1 MFFKKF
7 FQKFLP
13 AHKFIQ
19 KKLVVVIPSYN
30 NQEWYQKN
38 LDSVFNQNYKNY
50 RIIYIDDAS
59 TDKTGE
65 LVEKYV
71 KEKKQNH
78 RVSLIK
84 NTSQEGATANRYK
97 GSHLCEDDEV
107 VLILDGDDWLA
118 HNNVMQV
125 INKTYSCDD
134 IWLTYGQFIRWP
146 SGEIGQCKKL
156 PQNYN
161 YRTMKHWY
169 TSALRTY
176 YAWLFKKINRD
187 DLMYEGKF
195 FQVSGDVAEMLPM
208 LEMARRHTKFI
219 KKILYIYN
227 NKTPFNDFKKHS
239 AAQLKLFKYIQS
251 KKKHNYKNL

>member
-38 LDSVFNQNYKNY
+38 LDSVFNQNYENY
-50 RIIYIDDAS
+50 RIIYINDAS

-97 GSHLCEDDEV
+97 GSHLCKDDEI

-118 HNNVMQV
+118 HNKVMQV

-134 IWLTYGQFIRWP
+134 I
-146 SGEIGQCKKL
+146 
-156 PQNYN
+156 
-161 YRTMKHWY
+161 
-169 TSALRTY
+169 
-176 YAWLFKKINRD
+176 
-187 DLMYEGKF
+187 
-195 FQVSGDVAEMLPM
+195 
-208 LEMARRHTKFI
+208 
-219 KKILYIYN
+219 
-227 NKTPFNDFKKHS
+227 
-239 AAQLKLFKYIQS
+239 
-251 KKKHNYKNL
+251 